1 MQPTGRLCRNM
12 KIEPAASM
20 IRGWRPVSR
29 PRDMLTFQVIP
40 TLFQQFGQIIHP
52 RVELHMSIG
61 LWCVLPNKGSEPLSV
76 LQRGI
81 EFNNPSSDFIQDFP
95 VKLVFI

>member
-1 MQPTGRLCRNM
+1 
-12 KIEPAASM
+12 
-20 IRGWRPVSR
+20 
-29 PRDMLTFQVIP
+29 MLTSQVIP
-40 TLFQQFGQIIHP
+40 TLFQRFGQIIHP

-95 VKLVFI
+95 VKLVFIRCVPNDIVIEEDRMFKCGKVR